1 MPTELEMAGYL
12 LSCLFL
18 AIVRLLMSSKS
29 RYLLRQKAE
38 DLSAA
43 PASSKGSD
51 SHRTSLPKAVT
62 DQEGTVNYS

>member
-18 AIVRLLMSSKS
+18 AIVWLLMSSKS

-62 DQEGTVNYS
+62 NQESTVNYS